1 MKTILCQEYLLVGRV
16 LEGNGIFWDW
26 EVREGIEMW
35 EWGWNIYNIFIFESP
50 PMRNRNKYDWSKPF
64 KFVSTKEEF

>member
-1 MKTILCQEYLLVGRV
+1 MFFG
-16 LEGNGIFWDW
+16 GW

-35 EWGWNIYNIFIFESP
+35 AWGWNIYNIFIFESP